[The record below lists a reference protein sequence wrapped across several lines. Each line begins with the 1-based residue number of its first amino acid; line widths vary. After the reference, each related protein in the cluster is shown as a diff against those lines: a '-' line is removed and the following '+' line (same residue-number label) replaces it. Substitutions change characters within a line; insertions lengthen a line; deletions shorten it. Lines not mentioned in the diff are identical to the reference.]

1 MGENII
7 DIAVIIGYLSLIV
20 GLGCWVGYRKSRSH
34 QAQDYFLAG
43 KSLKWPMIGMALF
56 ATNISC
62 LHLVSL
68 AQAGFTDGLLM
79 GNFEWMAAFTLL
91 LLGFFFAPFY
101 LRSRVSTLPDFLE
114 KRYCR
119 ECRDWLAVLAVISAI
134 CIHIGFSLSTGA
146 LVLRGM
152 FGINIWVSIVGI
164 AILTGTYTI
173 VGGLMAVVLTETIET
188 VVLLSGATII
198 TVAAFLKV
206 GGWDGLTEVLQTA
219 QEQQMLTVLWPQGSK
234 MPWYAIILGYP
245 VIGIWYWCADQT
257 IVQRV
262 LGAKD
267 ENHARVG
274 AIFAGFIKILPPFLF
289 VLPGL
294 MFYAILKK
302 GLLPGVEVTD
312 SKEVYA
318 LMIQHLLPVGLTGV
332 MAAALIAA
340 LMSTVSG
347 ALNSISTLISYD
359 LIKRIRP
366 ETSDAKLVS
375 IGRIAAFCAMLLA
388 IGLVPLLNMYKSI
401 FAGINDIIAHIA
413 PPVTTVFLLG
423 VFWPKAS
430 ARSAK
435 WTLWIGS
442 ILGFAVYFIKVF
454 QMGTGMETFFT
465 RTNFMLMSVYLFLCC
480 VILQVALSV
489 ALPKQTGEDPQKL
502 YWASP
507 FDPIR
512 EKGWPGLGNY
522 KLLGVLLL
530 AIMIVLYWKFR

>member
-1 MGENII
+1 
-7 DIAVIIGYLSLIV
+7 
-20 GLGCWVGYRKSRSH
+20 
-34 QAQDYFLAG
+34 
-43 KSLKWPMIGMALF
+43 MIGMALF

-68 AQAGFTDGLLM
+68 AQAGYTDGLLM

-101 LRSRVSTLPDFLE
+101 LRSKVATLPDFLE

-119 ECRDWLAVLAVISAI
+119 QCRDWLAVLAVISAI

-164 AILTGTYTI
+164 ALLTGAYTI
-173 VGGLMAVVLTETIET
+173 IGGLMAVVLTETIET
-188 VVLLSGATII
+188 VVLLLGAVII
-198 TVAAFLKV
+198 TAAAFIKV
-206 GGWDGLTEVLQTA
+206 GGWGGLTDVLQTPH
-219 QEQQMLTVLWPQGSK
+219 EQQMLTVLWPHGSK

-267 ENHARVG
+267 ENHARIG
-274 AIFAGFIKILPPFLF
+274 ALFAGLIKILPPFLF

-302 GLLPGVEVTD
+302 GLISGVEVTD

-318 LMIQHLLPVGLTGV
+318 LMIHHLLPVGLSGV

-347 ALNSISTLISYD
+347 ALNSIATLISYD
-359 LIKRIRP
+359 LYKRIKP
-366 ETSDAKLVS
+366 ETSDVRLVT

-388 IGLVPLLNMYKSI
+388 IGLVPLLNMYSSI

-413 PPVTTVFLLG
+413 PPVTTVFTLG

-435 WTLWIGS
+435 WTLWTGS
-442 ILGFAVYFIKVF
+442 SLGFAVYFIKVF
-454 QMGTGMETFFT
+454 HMSRGMETFFT
-465 RTNFMLMSVYLFLCC
+465 QTNFMLMSFYLFLSC
-480 VILQVALSV
+480 ITLQVVLSL
-489 ALPKQTGEDPQKL
+489 AMPKRADEDPHRL
-502 YWASP
+502 YWKSP
-507 FDPIR
+507 LDPLR

-522 KLLGVLLL
+522 KFLGGVLLTV
-530 AIMIVLYWKFR
+530 MMVLYWIFR